1 MPVDEQA
8 LALSIDS
15 LSGAL
20 RAVDGPPVP
29 SLVGHLA
36 EVVAAAHELLGVEA
50 VGVLLLDETG
60 ALRAVAS
67 SHPAAEALEL
77 AQQRLGIGPGHD
89 TLARNDSVLV
99 SDLMAVAAYAP
110 LLAELGPPNEL
121 GPLAVRAVLSAPI
134 RIDAEVVGNLNLMRL
149 VVHRWSEAE
158 TRAAEAYAEVVG
170 RLLQM
175 GARVQSSE
183 PAHGPFAAGHADEGG
198 ERDADQR

>member
-8 LALSIDS
+8 LAHSIDT

-20 RAVDGPPVP
+20 HAVDGPPVL

-36 EVVAAAHELLGVEA
+36 EVVAAAIDLLGVDA
-50 VGVLLLDETG
+50 VGVLLLDEAGT
-60 ALRAVAS
+60 LRAVAS
-67 SHPAAEALEL
+67 SHATAEALEL

-99 SDLMAVAAYAP
+99 SDLTAVPAYAP
-110 LLAELGPPNEL
+110 LLAELEL
-121 GPLAVRAVLSAPI
+121 LGEVGSLAVRAVLSAPI

-149 VVHRWSEAE
+149 DVHHWSAAE

-183 PAHGPFAAGHADEGG
+183 PAWRTSAAGHADEGC
-198 ERDADQR
+198 ERNADQR